1 MNKLL
6 VTLYVS
12 ELKDLINE
20 TIESKLSK
28 YKITEATSVKIEL
41 PKFLTRQEV
50 AKQFQVSLVTIDK
63 WRRCGLLPKTI
74 KQAGSTY
81 FLSKDIEKFVEEKV
95 SLNSSK

>member
-50 AKQFQVSLVTIDK
+50 AK
-63 WRRCGLLPKTI
+63 
-74 KQAGSTY
+74 
-81 FLSKDIEKFVEEKV
+81 
-95 SLNSSK
+95 